1 MREAN
6 QFLNKQLQAQQALL
20 MDQSKTIQDAQQMI
34 LDLKKTAEEMA
45 NDRRELLMIIEGLKA
60 DQAAREAEMRR
71 LTVYRF
77 HLLMNATQYML

>member
-60 DQAAREAEMRR
+60 DQAA
-71 LTVYRF
+71 
-77 HLLMNATQYML
+77 